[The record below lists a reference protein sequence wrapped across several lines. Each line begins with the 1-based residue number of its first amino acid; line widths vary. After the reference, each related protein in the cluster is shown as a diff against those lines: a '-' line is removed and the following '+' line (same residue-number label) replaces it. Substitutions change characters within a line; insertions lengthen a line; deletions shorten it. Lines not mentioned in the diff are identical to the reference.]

1 MSARE
6 PPRSGEVGFLSALF
20 FASGA
25 SALIFQSCWQRVLSL
40 HAGMDLYSVTTV
52 VSAFMAGLGVG
63 SLAGGALADRL
74 SPVRAVGV
82 YAAAE
87 LSIGLFGVFSLPLL
101 YERYGAMAPG
111 ISSTALAFGVH
122 FALLFL
128 PTFLMGMTLP
138 LLARGVV
145 RRSDQIAP
153 RLGRLYGA
161 NTLGAAMGALFTSGA
176 WFLGRIGLQGAVW
189 LASGLNLLCG
199 LGALV
204 LWRLAKEL
212 TARAEADQQ
221 APAPAGAPSQG
232 EKPPLLGRPGHWI
245 VLYGFTG
252 FLSLGLEVVWF
263 RLLNV
268 LMSSNTFTFSRL
280 LVGYLIGLGAG
291 SFASTRL
298 LGKVKRPD
306 LAFLWLQAGTGAAS
320 LVGPLLVFLYLSTIG
335 IRHGMRNFAAP
346 LAILLPPTFMM
357 GLCFPLIQRVVS
369 ERVETV
375 GRRTGLLMFSNTAG
389 CVAGT
394 LVTGFVLLDR
404 AGTPLTLSL
413 YAALLMA
420 PALVALLAA
429 TRGARRLVLGAG
441 AVAAA
446 VALLWALPGPVRFWK
461 LLHGSARM
469 PGLFDEDGSCMASL
483 IEELPGQHT
492 LYVSGELQNGVPFD
506 DFHLRLG
513 LLPALIHPAPESV
526 LVIGLGTGSTA
537 YGVSL
542 DPRVRQGLCVEICGG
557 ERRLLEEVRGR
568 LPEVERLLSEP
579 RMSISIRDGR
589 RHLLERPDT
598 YDLVV
603 TDTLLSKSSY
613 SGSLYSRE
621 FYELVRRRLKEGGM
635 FGQWVATQRSLE
647 TVASVL
653 PHVVVVDS
661 RGYDGP
667 SLLVASDRPIRLDP
681 QELLARLEAADRRTL
696 RPGQLETLRAFT
708 ASITAVPVER
718 TLAPGE
724 LNSDLF
730 PRDEYETTW

>member
-1 MSARE
+1 MTSPAPSRSRE
-6 PPRSGEVGFLSALF
+6 AGFLSLLF

-63 SLAGGALADRL
+63 SLAGGTLADRL
-74 SPVRAVGV
+74 SPVRAVAI

-87 LSIGLFGVFSLPLL
+87 LLIGLFGVLSLPLL
-101 YERYGAMAPG
+101 YQRYGAMAPE

-122 FALLFL
+122 FALLSL

-145 RRSDQIAP
+145 RHSHQIAP
-153 RLGRLYGA
+153 RLGQLYGA
-161 NTLGAAMGALFTSGA
+161 NTLGAAMGALSTSGS
-176 WFLGRIGLQGAVW
+176 WLLGRIGLEGAVW
-189 LASGLNLLCG
+189 LASSLNLLCG
-199 LGALV
+199 LGALW
-204 LWRLAKEL
+204 LWRLAREL
-212 TARAEADQQ
+212 SAEVGANQEAA
-221 APAPAGAPSQG
+221 APAAPQA
-232 EKPPLLGRPGHWI
+232 EKAPLLGRPGHW
-245 VLYGFTG
+245 VFLYGFTG
-252 FLSLGLEVVWF
+252 FLSLGLEVLWF

-280 LVGYLIGLGAG
+280 LVGYLVGLGAG
-291 SFASTRL
+291 SFVGARV

-306 LAFLWLQAGTGAAS
+306 LAFLGLQAGIGAAA
-320 LVGPLLVFLYLSTIG
+320 LIGPLLVFAYLSTIG
-335 IRHGMRNFAAP
+335 IRFGMRNFAAP

-404 AGTPLTLSL
+404 AGTPFTLSL
-413 YAALLMA
+413 YAALLVA
-420 PALVALLAA
+420 PGLLALLST
-429 TRGARRLVLGAG
+429 TRGARRLALGAG
-441 AVAAA
+441 ALAAA
-446 VALLWALPGPVRFWK
+446 AGLLLALPGQASFWK
-461 LLHGSARM
+461 LLHGTM
-469 PGLFDEDGSCMASL
+469 GMGGQFDEDGSCM
-483 IEELPGQHT
+483 IGMVEEQPGQHT
-492 LYVSGELQNGVPFD
+492 LYISGEYQNGVPFD

-513 LLPALIHPAPESV
+513 TLPALIHPAPRSA

-542 DPRVRQGLCVEICGG
+542 DPRVEKGLCIEICGG
-557 ERRLLEEVRGR
+557 ELRLLKGLRDR
-568 LPEVERLLSEP
+568 LPELDYLFSEP
-579 RMSISIRDGR
+579 RMDFAVRDGR
-589 RHLLERPDT
+589 RHLLEREDT

-603 TDTLLSKSSY
+603 TDTLLSRSAY

-621 FYELVRRRLKEGGM
+621 FYGLVRRRLREGGA
-635 FGQWVATQRSLE
+635 FAQWVASQRSLE
-647 TVASVL
+647 TVADVF

-661 RGYDGP
+661 KGYEGP
-667 SLLVASDRPIRLDP
+667 RFLVASDRPIRLDP
-681 QELLARLEAADRRTL
+681 AELLARLEAADRRTL
-696 RPGQLETLRAFT
+696 RPGQLESLRAFT
-708 ASITAVPVER
+708 SAISGVPVTR
-718 TLAPGE
+718 TLAADE

-730 PRDEYETTW
+730 PRDEYATTW